1 MLSKDEI
8 YDKTLISLIQKGN
21 TNAFA
26 LLVSK
31 YQLRVKSLGKS
42 FFRNETDAEDFVQDV
57 FLKVY
62 TSLDSFRGDAQF
74 STWLMRIAYNTA
86 INSVKRAKEY
96 LPLNDGFEIEDS
108 SLNPEERQLK
118 KLTVQAVRETLKE
131 IPEKFAVCLDLYFFY
146 DFSYT
151 DISEMLDLPINTVK
165 SHIFRAKKLMK
176 AKLED
181 VL

>member
-1 MLSKDEI
+1 MLSKNEVS
-8 YDKTLISLIQKGN
+8 DKKLISEIKKGN
-21 TNAFA
+21 SNAFA
-26 LLVSK
+26 MLISK
-31 YQLRVKSLGKS
+31 YQLKVKALGKS

-62 TSLDSFRGDAQF
+62 TSLNSFRFDSQF

-86 INSVKRAKEY
+86 VNSVKRAKEY
-96 LPLNDGFEIEDS
+96 LPLNEGFEIEDS
-108 SLNPEERQLK
+108 GLNPEEKQLK
-118 KLTVQAVRETLKE
+118 KLTEQVVQEILKE

-146 DFSYT
+146 DFSYN

-176 AKLED
+176 TKLEA

>member
-8 YDKTLISLIQKGN
+8 SDKTLIFLIKKGN

>member
-8 YDKTLISLIQKGN
+8 SDKTLISLIQKGN